1 MLKSKVLIF
10 LSFFIFSKTLFS
22 QQKGI
27 DETINEAFLPI
38 SSFWEN
44 LVLHEFFGTGIPT
57 IIFLLVGGAAFS
69 HFILDL

>member
-10 LSFFIFSKTLFS
+10 LSFFVFSKSLFS
-22 QQKGI
+22 QQRGI
-27 DETINEAFLPI
+27 DEAINEAFLPV

-57 IIFLLVGGAAFS
+57 IIFY
-69 HFILDL
+69 